1 MTDHSMMASKMKNEN
16 LSTQAIYTSSAKRAK
31 ETAEFFSKSFGV
43 QKKDFFTIPRL
54 YHSSPDTILDVIS
67 EVDDQYDS
75 VAVFC
80 HNPGITYFANIILD
94 QDIDNIATC
103 GILAM
108 NAEVDSWVKISKDN
122 LKFNSYFYPKM

>member
-1 MTDHSMMASKMKNEN
+1 M
-16 LSTQAIYTSSAKRAK
+16 
-31 ETAEFFSKSFGV
+31 
-43 QKKDFFTIPRL
+43 
-54 YHSSPDTILDVIS
+54 DVIS